1 MWKAIGAGRSVLSW
15 LCYGVPMRFV
25 SLPPRIS
32 FALTTLS
39 TNLLFKGK
47 VYTLGD
53 GRFIPV
59 ETSQAYHPVMVIE
72 QGPKIRCIIRT
83 EDYAKNVI
91 DPGDSLLT
99 EDLAKD
105 YFKIN
110 VEKSVRPFQCFECG
124 NISLPS

>member
-1 MWKAIGAGRSVLSW
+1 MEGYRGRKIRPELAVLWRST
-15 LCYGVPMRFV
+15 RFV

-39 TNLLFKGK
+39 TKLLFKGE

-59 ETSQAYHPVMVIE
+59 ETPQAYHPVMVIE
-72 QGPKIRCIIRT
+72 QGPKIRRIIRT

-91 DPGDSLLT
+91 DPVTLS
-99 EDLAKD
+99 
-105 YFKIN
+105 
-110 VEKSVRPFQCFECG
+110 
-124 NISLPS
+124 